1 MSQRTGS
8 LSEATPCTWMVTSFT
23 FIVQSPTLL
32 NKFLFA
38 PDLRII
44 PDQHYFSTDA
54 VINHH
59 YIHPVFLSAIILKQF
74 KETLYTYSRPLL
86 TCEWI
91 GQHIVK
97 RMMLQVKDCQK
108 FTALLLLCYSP
119 AFSEQFERLN
129 KGWVTQP
136 VSRLLSFGRGCEW
149 QSCEKTL
156 AHMPLE
162 HKARKQSSSGKPRHY
177 SLPPEKSLTLTGQL
191 CLPNELLYPAFEHL
205 SQMYSYMQN

>member
-1 MSQRTGS
+1 
-8 LSEATPCTWMVTSFT
+8 MVTSFT

-129 KGWVTQP
+129 KGWVTW
-136 VSRLLSFGRGCEW
+136 VLVEDV
-149 QSCEKTL
+149 
-156 AHMPLE
+156 
-162 HKARKQSSSGKPRHY
+162 SGKAVKRHLLTCHW
-177 SLPPEKSLTLTGQL
+177 SIKPESRARVGNPDTIACHPK
-191 CLPNELLYPAFEHL
+191 NH
-205 SQMYSYMQN
+205 